1 MRKRKLQKNSK
12 NIKKNTIMAS
22 FQAKMGWK
30 KHRKI
35 EDKNYRTVPL
45 QANA

>member
-1 MRKRKLQKNSK
+1 
-12 NIKKNTIMAS
+12 MAS
-22 FQAKMGWK
+22 FQAKIDWK
-30 KHRKI
+30 KHRKS

>member
-12 NIKKNTIMAS
+12 RIKENTIMAS
-22 FQAKMGWK
+22 FLAKIGWK
-30 KHRKI
+30 KHRKS

-45 QANA
+45 QTNS